1 MDDKRQRRAQNA
13 ASHDVPP
20 RPTAVEALSHAN
32 MLKRDGKREGGDR
45 PPKLGEILV
54 AQGQITQEQLESALA
69 SQRDSGRRLGEE
81 LIKSG
86 YVKRAVVSR
95 ALRIQRR
102 VTFAAMCST
111 LAVSTIAPA
120 VEAAQQRGQIA
131 VSATVPAQAI
141 GQIVQQPS
149 EITITDTDV
158 AQGYVDVPAG
168 SQLRVTSNNPAG
180 YVIDFFT
187 RLPIFRSVRVSNA
200 SGSADLGPEGGTIIE
215 RGQYGRNLPLSL
227 TYRFMLA
234 ASAQAG
240 TYAWPLAVNVRPL

>member
-13 ASHDVPP
+13 ASYDAPP
-20 RPTAVEALSHAN
+20 RPTAVDALLHAN

-81 LIKSG
+81 LIKAG

-111 LAVSTIAPA
+111 LAVSTIVPSA
-120 VEAAQQRGQIA
+120 EAAQRSEIA

-215 RGQYGRNLPLSL
+215 RGQHGRNLPLSL

-240 TYAWPLAVNVRPL
+240 TYAWPLAMNVRPL

>member
-13 ASHDVPP
+13 ASCDALP
-20 RPTAVEALSHAN
+20 RPTAVDALLHAN

-54 AQGQITQEQLESALA
+54 AQGQITQEQLENALA

-81 LIKSG
+81 LIKAG

-111 LAVSTIAPA
+111 LAVSTIVPSA
-120 VEAAQQRGQIA
+120 EAAQRSEIA

-215 RGQYGRNLPLSL
+215 RGQHGRNLPLSL

-240 TYAWPLAVNVRPL
+240 TYAWPLAMNVRPL